1 MPFLIIWF
9 WNMPFPLKKPDP
21 RILIPIRIRFQL
33 RWNLWVTPNPN
44 LTSKKAGNLP
54 PLNLKKKLSFDKRKH
69 RGRKRENKS
78 HMTQYV
84 LQVAF
89 VDIFLQEWCFWL
101 GLSLSLVAIE
111 AMLIVWFSN
120 RIPVLPPAPVSD
132 STTADI

>member
-54 PLNLKKKLSFDKRKH
+54 PLNLRSEADFLRIYSKSSWYVDGQLMRILKWNPNFH
-69 RGRKRENKS
+69 VNRESSRVPVWICLPRLPLQLFNKEVYYDVIDRNTS
-78 HMTQYV
+78 K
-84 LQVAF
+84 
-89 VDIFLQEWCFWL
+89 
-101 GLSLSLVAIE
+101 S
-111 AMLIVWFSN
+111 
-120 RIPVLPPAPVSD
+120 
-132 STTADI
+132 